1 MTSVFA
7 ISFCGLVT
15 RFPQSEYAFYFL
27 YTVIA
32 LASLN
37 FDTRWRNTGF
47 FCLFSV
53 SIPRLVS
60 THMVRRNMGVAGP
73 FPS

>member
-1 MTSVFA
+1 MSSVFA

-47 FCLFSV
+47 FLLIFGVYTQVSCLLTWYD
-53 SIPRLVS
+53 I
-60 THMVRRNMGVAGP
+60 TWE
-73 FPS
+73 

>member
-1 MTSVFA
+1 MSSVFA

-32 LASLN
+32 LASLT

-47 FCLFSV
+47 FLLIFGVYTQVSCLLTWYDV
-53 SIPRLVS
+53 
-60 THMVRRNMGVAGP
+60 TWE
-73 FPS
+73 

>member
-1 MTSVFA
+1 MSSVFA

-32 LASLN
+32 LASLT

-47 FCLFSV
+47 FLLIFGVYTQVSCLLTWYD
-53 SIPRLVS
+53 I
-60 THMVRRNMGVAGP
+60 TWE
-73 FPS
+73 